1 MDQTTLLQIAYTL
14 LTLAFVSG
22 IIASVARIESSDDGE
37 FAIVPGL
44 LLATIAANLGRHL
57 IAPVDVHEPLMVF
70 LSRTLFLVW
79 PFSVLFLV
87 LRSFRWYRL
96 AGLAVSTSGVFI
108 TLIGIV
114 PWFFDGG
121 KTTHVAR
128 AVGFLAA
135 VLALLFLGLAKRNKA
150 PKLEPFMTA
159 SVFCAVAEGLVA
171 GIGYLVDG
179 VWWPAIAIYCALYVA
194 LIVLHARLSW
204 IPRNNS
210 PVSFTT

>member
-1 MDQTTLLQIAYTL
+1 MDQTTLRQIAYAL
-14 LTLAFVSG
+14 LTFAFVSG
-22 IIASVARIESSDDGE
+22 VVASVTRIERDDDDE
-37 FAIVPGL
+37 FTIVPGL

-57 IAPVDVHEPLMVF
+57 IAPVLEDPLKVF

-96 AGLAVSTSGVFI
+96 AGLAVSMSGVFVV
-108 TLIGIV
+108 LIGVV

-121 KTTHVAR
+121 KTAHVAR
-128 AVGFLAA
+128 GIGFLAA
-135 VLALLFLGLAKRNKA
+135 NLALLFLGLAKRNKT
-150 PKLEPFMTA
+150 PKLEPFMVA

-179 VWWPAIAIYCALYVA
+179 IWWPAIAIYCALYVA

-204 IPRNNS
+204 KPRNNS
-210 PVSFTT
+210 PTSFTT

>member
-1 MDQTTLLQIAYTL
+1 MDQTTLLRIAYAL
-14 LTLAFVSG
+14 LTIAFVSG
-22 IIASVARIESSDDGE
+22 IIASVARIECEDDDE
-37 FAIVPGL
+37 FSIVPGL

-57 IAPVDVHEPLMVF
+57 IAPVNLEDPLMVF

-96 AGLAVSTSGVFI
+96 AGLTVSMSGVFV

-121 KTTHVAR
+121 KTAHIAR
-128 AVGFLAA
+128 CIGFLTAG
-135 VLALLFLGLAKRNKA
+135 LALLFLGLAKRNKKT
-150 PKLEPFMTA
+150 KLEPFMVA
-159 SVFCAVAEGLVA
+159 AVFCAVAEGLVA

-179 VWWPAIAIYCALYVA
+179 IWWPAITIYCALYVA

-204 IPRNNS
+204 TPRNNS
-210 PVSFTT
+210 PASFTT

>member
-14 LTLAFVSG
+14 LTLAFMSG
-22 IIASVARIESSDDGE
+22 VVASVVRIESSDDNE
-37 FAIVPGL
+37 FAIIPGL
-44 LLATIAANLGRHL
+44 LLATITANLGRHL
-57 IAPVDVHEPLMVF
+57 IAPVNLGDPLMVF

-96 AGLAVSTSGVFI
+96 AGLTVSMSGVFVI
-108 TLIGIV
+108 LIGV
-114 PWFFDGG
+114 APWFFDGG
-121 KTTHVAR
+121 KTAHLAR
-128 AVGFLAA
+128 GIGFIAA
-135 VLALLFLGLAKRNKA
+135 GFALLFLGLAKRNKT

-159 SVFCAVAEGLVA
+159 SVFCAIAEGLVA

-179 VWWPAIAIYCALYVA
+179 IWWPAITIYCALYVA

-204 IPRNNS
+204 KPRNNS